1 MAFRTEEKELVC
13 GACGETSL
21 QTVVA
26 EFDPDESVP
35 DLDMRPDEPHR
46 SYIKYWVMECPHCGY
61 CNASIDIPAE
71 FTKEYPMSERYRKPG
86 DDLAGRFIKMSLS
99 CEKNKV
105 YNEAVKAALYAAWVC
120 DDENDE
126 KRAAECRRAA
136 LKIYDSHKAVL
147 SEDQNIVLLAA
158 DLMRRSGDFERVK
171 KEYKGKYFPSTLY
184 RLIAAYQM
192 GLAEKGDSSCHKAD
206 EIPGIA
212 VK

>member
-13 GACGETSL
+13 AVCGESSM

-26 EFDPDESVP
+26 EFDPDTSVP
-35 DLDMRPDEPHR
+35 DLDMRPEEPHR

-71 FTKEYPMSERYRKPG
+71 FTKEYPMSDRYRKPG
-86 DDLAGRFIKMSLS
+86 DSLTGRLLKMSLS

-120 DDENDE
+120 DSEGDEE
-126 KRAAECRRAA
+126 KAVECRRTA
-136 LKIYDSHKAVL
+136 LKVYDSHKAAL

-158 DLMRRSGDFERVK
+158 DLMRRSGDFDRVIR
-171 KEYKGKYFPSTLY
+171 EYSGKYFPSPLY
-184 RLIAAYQM
+184 RLIAAYEI
-192 GLAEKGDSSCHKAD
+192 GLARKGDSSCHKAD
-206 EIPGIA
+206 EIPGVEI
-212 VK
+212 K